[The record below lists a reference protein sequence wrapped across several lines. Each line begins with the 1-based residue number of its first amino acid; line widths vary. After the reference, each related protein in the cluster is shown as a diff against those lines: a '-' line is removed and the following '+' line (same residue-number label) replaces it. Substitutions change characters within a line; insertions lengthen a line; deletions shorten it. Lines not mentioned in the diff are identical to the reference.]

1 MRQCSSMET
10 ERDAATLN
18 VLLANTGHNLGDIDV
33 ATFTS
38 SNDHAAETIAALQ
51 TV

>member
-1 MRQCSSMET
+1 MET

-18 VLLANTGHNLGDIDV
+18 VLLANTGHYLGDIDI